1 MTEWFKVTD
10 CKSVRDFPYHRFE
23 SYFFQYILIFK
34 NSKYDAAVVVPV
46 LGTGSHVFKSHYF
59 ETFLVLNY

>member
-10 CKSVRDFPYHRFE
+10 CKSVRVFPIIG
-23 SYFFQYILIFK
+23 SNPIPFK
-34 NSKYDAAVVVPV
+34 KYKTKYDAAVVVPV

-59 ETFLVLNY
+59 EIF